1 MFRTAFART
10 VTRVTSLRLLAT
22 ASKDAAE
29 SLEKIAQHM
38 EYLLKFY
45 TPQLL
50 QSIQITESLVSPQ
63 DYLDLQKRGDSARS
77 RIAPDIRKD
86 LSKTDPEWDEPILYP
101 NQGTNATPYPRIPQM
116 QASDN
121 LSMQL
126 RFSEQLATRGP
137 ARRSKNQLYEEL
149 HKLTGM
155 DINYMRSLYVRPIL
169 MKRVSCQTSKGKIP
183 NFFCITVVGDK
194 NGMLGL
200 GQGKSRDGM
209 RMALEKAH
217 WDAIKNL
224 KPIPR
229 YEKRTIIGE
238 MNYKY
243 HAVKLFMKPAPPG
256 FGLRVNHNIFEICQA
271 AGIKDLRGKVYKSRN
286 SMNVIKGFI
295 EALYKQ
301 SSLEDLAAGRGK
313 KVVDLR
319 KVYYSA

>member
-1 MFRTAFART
+1 MFRPQVPRSIL
-10 VTRVTSLRLLAT
+10 SLTPRRLLALQ
-22 ASKDAAE
+22 SSAAE
-29 SLEKIAQHM
+29 KSAQKTAAHI

-45 TPQLL
+45 NPKLL
-50 QSIQITESLVSPQ
+50 QSIKITESLVSPK
-63 DYLDLQKRGDSARS
+63 DYVDLKKRGDSARS
-77 RIAPDIRKD
+77 RLAPDVNAD
-86 LSKTDPEWDEPILYP
+86 LSKTDPEWDEPIMYP
-101 NQGTNATPYPRIPQM
+101 NQGINATPYPRIPQM
-116 QASDN
+116 QALDN
-121 LSMQL
+121 LGMQL
-126 RFSEQLATRGP
+126 RFKEKDAIRGP
-137 ARRSKNQLYEEL
+137 SKRSRFQFFEEL

-155 DINYMRSLYVRPIL
+155 DVDYMRLLYMRPIH

-183 NFFCITVVGDK
+183 NFFCITVVGDR

-209 RMALEKAH
+209 RTALEKAH

-224 KPIPR
+224 QPIPR
-229 YEKRTIIGE
+229 YEKRTIVGE

-256 FGLRVNHNIFEICQA
+256 YGLRVNHNIFEICQA
-271 AGIKDLRGKVYKSRN
+271 AGIKDLSGKVYKSRN

-295 EALYKQ
+295 EALTKQ
-301 SSLEDLAAGRGK
+301 RSLEDLAAGRGK

>member
-1 MFRTAFART
+1 MFRTALARGAC
-10 VTRVTSLRLLAT
+10 RAMLRRLLTKSA
-22 ASKDAAE
+22 KDAAE
-29 SLEKIAQHM
+29 KVENVTSHLD
-38 EYLLKFY
+38 YLRKFY

-50 QSIQITESLVSPQ
+50 QSIQLTESLVTPQ
-63 DYLDLQKRGDSARS
+63 NYLDLKKRGDSARS
-77 RIAPDIRKD
+77 RVAPDINAD
-86 LSKTDPEWDEPILYP
+86 LSRTDPEWDEPILYP

-116 QASDN
+116 HASDN
-121 LSMQL
+121 LGMQL
-126 RFSEQLATRGP
+126 RFAEKESVRGP
-137 ARRSKNQLYEEL
+137 ARRSKQQVYEEL

-155 DINYMRSLYVRPIL
+155 DTQYMRSLYVRPIL

-183 NFFCITVVGDK
+183 NFFCITVVGDR

-209 RMALEKAH
+209 RRAIEKAH

-224 KPIPR
+224 KPISR

-238 MNYKY
+238 INYKF
-243 HAVKLFMKPAPPG
+243 HAVKLFLKPAPPG

-286 SMNVIKGFI
+286 SMNVIKDFI
-295 EALYKQ
+295 EALHKQ
-301 SSLEDLAAGRGK
+301 TPLEDLAAARGK